1 MNKTVRATHPSN
13 DSAASENA
21 SEGALPQQL
30 FDADC
35 IQFGT
40 FTLKSGLASPVY
52 IDLRLL
58 ASHPALLRDVAR
70 AMAAYARDLTFDR
83 IAAIPLAGLP
93 IGTAMALEMDRPM
106 IYPRPEV
113 KAHGRQRAIEGE
125 FSPGETALV
134 VDDLITRGTSK
145 IEAIEPLKEAGLGV
159 QDVLVLIDR
168 EQGGVDDMAQQGY
181 RLHAIFKFTD
191 ILDALKESG
200 RITAEQHEKVLEYL
214 KPKT

>member
-1 MNKTVRATHPSN
+1 MSQLAN
-13 DSAASENA
+13 
-21 SEGALPQQL
+21 QL

-35 IQFGT
+35 IQFGS
-40 FTLKSGLASPVY
+40 FTLKSGLTSPVY

-70 AMAAYARDLTFDR
+70 EMAAYAHKLAFDR

-93 IGTAMALEMDRPM
+93 IGTAIALEMDKPM

-125 FSPGETALV
+125 FAPGETVLV

-145 IEAIEPLKEAGLGV
+145 IEAIEPLKNAGLVV

-168 EQGGVDDMAQQGY
+168 EQGGVDDLAKQGY
-181 RLHAIFKFTD
+181 QLHAIFKFTD
-191 ILDALKESG
+191 ILDTLKESK
-200 RITAEQHEKVLEYL
+200 RITDEQYTEVLDYL
-214 KPKT
+214 KSKT

>member
-1 MNKTVRATHPSN
+1 MNQSTNQLAN
-13 DSAASENA
+13 
-21 SEGALPQQL
+21 QL

-40 FTLKSGLASPVY
+40 FTLKSGLTSPVY

-70 AMAAYARDLTFDR
+70 EMAAYARTLTFDR

-93 IGTAMALEMDRPM
+93 IGTAMTLEMDKPM

-125 FSPGETALV
+125 FAPGETVLV

-145 IEAIEPLKEAGLGV
+145 IEAIEPLKDAGLV
-159 QDVLVLIDR
+159 VRDVLVLIDR
-168 EQGGVDDMAQQGY
+168 EQGGVDDLAQQGY
-181 RLHAIFKFTD
+181 RLHAVLKFTD
-191 ILDALKESG
+191 ILDTLKESG
-200 RITAEQHEKVLEYL
+200 RITAEQHSEVLDYL

>member
-1 MNKTVRATHPSN
+1 MTQPTNQLSN
-13 DSAASENA
+13 
-21 SEGALPQQL
+21 QL

-40 FTLKSGLASPVY
+40 FTLKSGLTSPVY

-58 ASHPALLRDVAR
+58 AGYPSLLQEVAR
-70 AMAAYARDLTFDR
+70 AMAASARKLTFDR

-93 IGTAMALEMDRPM
+93 IGTALALEMDRPM
-106 IYPRPEV
+106 IYPRPQV
-113 KAHGRQRAIEGE
+113 KAHGRQRAIEGA

-145 IEAIEPLKEAGLGV
+145 IEAIEPLKEAGLVV

-168 EQGGVDDMAQQGY
+168 EQGGVEDLAQQSY
-181 RLHAIFKFTD
+181 RLHAVLKFTD
-191 ILDALKESG
+191 ILNTLEASG
-200 RITAEQHEKVLEYL
+200 RITAEQHARVRDYL

>member
-1 MNKTVRATHPSN
+1 MTQPTNQLTNK
-13 DSAASENA
+13 
-21 SEGALPQQL
+21 L

-40 FTLKSGLASPVY
+40 FTLKSGLTSPVY

-58 ASHPALLRDVAR
+58 ASYPALLRDAAR
-70 AMAAYARDLTFDR
+70 EMAAFARTLVFDR

-93 IGTAMALEMDRPM
+93 IGTALALEMDRPM
-106 IYPRPEV
+106 IYPRPQV
-113 KAHGRQRAIEGE
+113 KAHGRRRAIEGV

-145 IEAIEPLKEAGLGV
+145 IEAIEPLKEAGLVV

-168 EQGGVDDMAQQGY
+168 EQGGVEDLAQQGY
-181 RLHAIFKFTD
+181 RLHALLKFTD
-191 ILDALKESG
+191 ILDTLKASG
-200 RITAEQHEKVLEYL
+200 RITAEQHAQVLDYL
-214 KPKT
+214 KLKS

>member
-93 IGTAMALEMDRPM
+93 IGTAMSLEMDSPM
-106 IYPRPEV
+106 IYPRPV
-113 KAHGRQRAIEGE
+113 KAHGRRRAIEGE
-125 FSPGETALV
+125 FASGETALV
-134 VDDLITRGTSK
+134 VDDLITRERAKSR
-145 IEAIEPLKEAGLGV
+145 PSS
-159 QDVLVLIDR
+159 R
-168 EQGGVDDMAQQGY
+168 
-181 RLHAIFKFTD
+181 
-191 ILDALKESG
+191 
-200 RITAEQHEKVLEYL
+200 
-214 KPKT
+214 